1 MYRPQIETAS
11 RDLIQDLQLGLFRN
25 QVRYVYANSPMYKQK
40 YDAEGLKPEGIRTFD
55 DITKVP
61 FTTKEDLRRG
71 QEENPPYGNV
81 LCTPVEEGIRA
92 FQTSG
97 TTGTP
102 VRVLFTARDWF
113 GIACEHVAY
122 QANGYGIKKTDIA
135 FMPFGY
141 GLFIAWWAWQAGL
154 ESLGVTVIPGG
165 AQSSQDRIK
174 NIIDWKAT
182 VILGTP
188 TYILRLG
195 DVAKDMGISLSTQS
209 QVRLVVLGGEPG
221 AQIPSTRAIVEETW
235 GATCLDAIGATDMPV
250 SFGFECLHK
259 KGTHI
264 IESMFLAEVV
274 NPDTGEHVA
283 QGEQGE
289 LVLTN
294 LCMETMPLVRYRMR
308 DVVRL
313 LYDRCECGRTF
324 VRMDGGVLGRVDDM
338 INYAGVN
345 IYPSAIENFV
355 RSVKG
360 FSTEFE
366 VIVPK
371 LGSKNRLAIKVEPA
385 SENVSE
391 EELRKGI
398 EEVTKLMK
406 WNIGITPEIE
416 VAKIGTLPRYEL
428 KARRVKKEG

>member
-371 LGSKNRLAIKVEPA
+371 LGSKNRLTIKVEPA

>member
-40 YDAEGLKPEGIRTFD
+40 YDAEGLRPEDIRTLD

-61 FTTKEDLRRG
+61 FTTKEDLRRC
-71 QEENPPYGNV
+71 QEEDPPYGKV
-81 LCTPVEEGIRA
+81 LCTPVEEGVRA

-102 VRVLFTARDWF
+102 VKVLFTARDWF

-122 QANGYGIKKTDIA
+122 QANGYGIEKSDIA

-165 AQSSQDRIK
+165 AQSSQDRIR
-174 NIIDWKAT
+174 NIIEWKAT

-209 QVRLVVLGGEPG
+209 QVRLVILGGEPG

-250 SFGFECLHK
+250 SFGFECLRK

-274 NPDTGEHVA
+274 SPDTGEHVA

-338 INYAGVN
+338 INYSGVN

-360 FSTEFE
+360 FSTEFQ

-371 LGSKNRLAIKVEPA
+371 LGSKNRLTIKVEPA
-385 SENVSE
+385 SGDVTE

-398 EEVTKLMK
+398 EEVTKVMK

-428 KARRVKKEG
+428 KARRVKKED